1 MQQQIALAATAIN
14 FSCNSKLYKAASAAN
29 NCNFSRTLFEIATI
43 AQYFIRL
50 TVFGKH
56 RMWQKRLTLSCYCIF
71 NIKKKI
77 VKKGRYTWEGLLHI
91 SEDITTAA
99 VIKWYTRIPK
109 LNERISV
116 STSPLHAA
124 FIKRYTRIP
133 KLNERISVSTSLL
146 LLFSNGIL
154 MFLN

>member
-1 MQQQIALAATAIN
+1 M
-14 FSCNSKLYKAASAAN
+14 
-29 NCNFSRTLFEIATI
+29 
-43 AQYFIRL
+43 
-50 TVFGKH
+50 
-56 RMWQKRLTLSCYCIF
+56 
-71 NIKKKI
+71 
-77 VKKGRYTWEGLLHI
+77 KKGRYTWEGLLHI

-133 KLNERISVSTSLL
+133 KLNEKEYQ
-146 LLFSNGIL
+146 
-154 MFLN
+154 